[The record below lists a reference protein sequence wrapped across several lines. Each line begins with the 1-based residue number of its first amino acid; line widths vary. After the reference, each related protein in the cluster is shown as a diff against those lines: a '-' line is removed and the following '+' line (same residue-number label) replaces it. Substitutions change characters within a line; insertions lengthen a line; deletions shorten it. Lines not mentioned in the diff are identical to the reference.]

1 MIADRMHF
9 IEILV
14 CTFSIQSALLMRS
27 TCGMTWEIF
36 GSLVFLSYKHARS
49 PPAKA
54 MIRLNAP
61 TIDDSVT
68 TKEALGLAYIMHA
81 FPIYII
87 GRQEFSDPHIRYR

>member
-1 MIADRMHF
+1 MY
-9 IEILV
+9 ILYPV
-14 CTFSIQSALLMRS
+14 GTSHAFNMRNDL
-27 TCGMTWEIF
+27 GNLWVV
-36 GSLVFLSYKHARS
+36 GLSVLQACKV
-49 PPAKA
+49 PASQGYDTS
-54 MIRLNAP
+54 NAP